1 MPMQDLSSVL
11 WCERDLLETLQYK
24 LEVEQLV
31 LDCGRA
37 HRLATAAREVE
48 TVVDRIRA
56 LEVLRALEVDVLVGE
71 LGLTSGATLHDIAV
85 ASAEPWRTIWLDH
98 RSALLTV
105 TAEITAGTARVHELL
120 VGRKD
125 PVPVPLQATAA
136 GRSRPG
142 GVLTDDAVDRE
153 LQVLA
158 RDLAVGAV
166 ARAFQPSLHD
176 FLS

>member
-1 MPMQDLSSVL
+1 MQMQDLSSVL

-56 LEVLRALEVDVLVGE
+56 LEVLRALEVDVLAVE
-71 LGLTSGATLHDIAV
+71 LSLGPGATLHDIAV

-98 RSALLTV
+98 RAALSTI
-105 TAEITAGTARVHELL
+105 TAEITAGAARVHELL
-120 VGRKD
+120 VGTQD
-125 PVPVPLQATAA
+125 PVPVPVQATAA
-136 GRSRPG
+136 GRYRPG
-142 GVLTDDAVDRE
+142 GVLTDEAVDRE

-166 ARAFQPSLHD
+166 ARAFQPSLQD
-176 FLS
+176 FLG

>member
-71 LGLTSGATLHDIAV
+71 LGLSTGATLQDLAV
-85 ASAEPWRTIWLDH
+85 ASAEPWRTIWVDH
-98 RSALLTV
+98 RSALLAL
-105 TAEITAGTARVHELL
+105 TAQITAGTARVHELL
-120 VGRKD
+120 VGRED
-125 PVPVPLQATAA
+125 PIPLQTTAA
-136 GRSRPG
+136 GRPRPG
-142 GVLTDDAVDRE
+142 GVLTAEAVDRE
-153 LQVLA
+153 LQMLA

-176 FLS
+176 FLR